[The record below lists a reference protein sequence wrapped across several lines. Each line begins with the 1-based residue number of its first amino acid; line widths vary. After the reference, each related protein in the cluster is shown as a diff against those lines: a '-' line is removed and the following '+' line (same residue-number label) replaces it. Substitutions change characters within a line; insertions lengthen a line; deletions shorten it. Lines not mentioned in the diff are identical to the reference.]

1 MAEGEKTHDPT
12 EKRRSDAAKR
22 GEVWQSRELGTA
34 LTGLATLAAAAWCG
48 PALVAACAGLVA
60 RGLAAPGDPP
70 PIGALI
76 MPLAV
81 LAALVVVAGIAGPLA
96 LGARWSG
103 QAAAPKASRLDPLA
117 GLKRIAGPQG
127 LIELG
132 KALVK
137 AALLGGVGWAAIDAP
152 LIGAGD
158 LMGGAARLGAQIV
171 SLLAGLVV
179 ALAVVAMIDLP
190 LTRAQ
195 WWGKLRMTLQEV
207 RNENKESE
215 GNPEVRA
222 QQRQRARAAAR
233 AALRPAMAEAT
244 VVTVN
249 PAEFAVALRYVP
261 GRDACPIVVAKGRDI
276 VAAAIRDLAAENKV
290 PVLRYPQLT
299 RGIFFTAKVGAP
311 IRDDLF
317 GAVATVLAYVF
328 SVDRDVPP
336 EVAVPPSAHFDADGK
351 RV

>member
-12 EKRRSDAAKR
+12 EKRRRDAAKR

-34 LTGLATLAAAAWCG
+34 LTGIATLAAAAWCG

-60 RGLAAPGDPP
+60 HGLAAPGEPP
-70 PIGALI
+70 AVGALV

-81 LAALVVVAGIAGPLA
+81 LAALVFFSGIAGPLM
-96 LGARWSG
+96 LGARWSA
-103 QAAAPKASRLDPLA
+103 QAAAPKASRINPLA

-137 AALLGGVGWAAIDAP
+137 AALLGLVGWAAIDAP
-152 LIGAGD
+152 LADAGD

-171 SLLAGLVV
+171 ALLATLAV
-179 ALAVVAMIDLP
+179 ALAVIAAIDLP

-195 WWGKLRMTLQEV
+195 WWAKLRMTLQEV
-207 RNENKESE
+207 RDEAKESE

-249 PAEFAVALRYVP
+249 PVEFAVALRYVP

-336 EVAVPPSAHFDADGK
+336 DVAVPASAHFDADGR

>member
-12 EKRRSDAAKR
+12 TKRREDAAKR
-22 GEVWQSRELGTA
+22 GDVWQSRELGTA
-34 LTGLATLAAAAWCG
+34 LVGIATLAAAAWCG
-48 PALVAACAGLVA
+48 PALVAGCAQLVA
-60 RGLAAPGDPP
+60 QGLGAPGDPP
-70 PIGALI
+70 AIGGLVV
-76 MPLAV
+76 PLAV
-81 LAALVVVAGIAGPLA
+81 MAGLIVVAGIAGPLL

-117 GLKRIAGPQG
+117 GCKRMIGPQG

-137 AALLGGVGWAAIDAP
+137 AVLLGGVGWAAIDAP
-152 LIGAGD
+152 LIASGD
-158 LMGGAARLGAQIV
+158 LMGGAARLGGQIV
-171 SLLAGLVV
+171 ALLAGLAV
-179 ALAVVAMIDLP
+179 ALAIVAALDLP

-207 RNENKESE
+207 RDEHKESE
-215 GNPEVRA
+215 GSSEVRA

-233 AALRPAMAEAT
+233 AALHPAMADAT

-261 GRDACPIVVAKGRDI
+261 GRDACPVVVAKGRDV

-317 GAVATVLAYVF
+317 GAVAAVLAYVF

-336 EVAVPPSAHFDADGK
+336 EVAVPPSAHFDADGR